1 MADTEETPSQRQAR
15 IRREKREAKII
26 GSGTERLDK
35 ITKLSGRTPESSTNS
50 NYSARLT
57 ILIFPVRNESPTPLS
72 SPIPPSQPTSPPSQP
87 TGPPSQPTGPTPLQP
102 TSPPPNLTNA
112 ASPAQTQ
119 AQEEYLRK
127 LLRTPAPQ
135 QGQGQQGQ
143 QAEVE
148 DPMLSMMNQMFGNL
162 GGDSRGEGG
171 LPFSSD
177 DLAKATG
184 LPAFI
189 TDMFMGKQ
197 RSPPT
202 PAEEKADRMWNIIH
216 TLFALLAGAYVVFVV
231 GRSIDTFGVNS
242 PAPATFQNPF
252 LVFIM
257 GELLIQGFKTV
268 GAGQGAKKGPWLWL
282 QVLKDLARD
291 GCIVVFV
298 MGAVGWWKGQS

>member
-1 MADTEETPSQRQAR
+1 M
-15 IRREKREAKII
+15 
-26 GSGTERLDK
+26 
-35 ITKLSGRTPESSTNS
+35 
-50 NYSARLT
+50 
-57 ILIFPVRNESPTPLS
+57 
-72 SPIPPSQPTSPPSQP
+72 
-87 TGPPSQPTGPTPLQP
+87 
-102 TSPPPNLTNA
+102 
-112 ASPAQTQ
+112 
-119 AQEEYLRK
+119 
-127 LLRTPAPQ
+127 LL
-135 QGQGQQGQ
+135 
-143 QAEVE
+143 
-148 DPMLSMMNQMFGNL
+148 MMNQMFGKL
-162 GGDSRGEGG
+162 GGDTGGEGG

-189 TDMFMGKQ
+189 TDKFMGKQ

-268 GAGQGAKKGPWLWL
+268 GASQGAKKGPWLWL

-298 MGAVGWWKGQS
+298 MGAASWWKGQS